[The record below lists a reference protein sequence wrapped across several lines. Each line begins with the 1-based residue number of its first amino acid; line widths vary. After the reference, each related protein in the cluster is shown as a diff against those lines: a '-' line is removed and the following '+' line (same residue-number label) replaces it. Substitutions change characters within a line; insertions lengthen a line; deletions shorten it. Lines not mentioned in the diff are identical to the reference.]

1 MLARPQ
7 NRRVA
12 DRQFPRVLAAEG
24 ISNFGSMLSRLAI
37 PWLAVLSLQA
47 TPLQMAWLGM
57 ADVAAAGL
65 GALLLGGWVDRHGKR
80 AVMLVCDGLRC
91 ALLLALAICAWRGWA
106 SLPLLLLAA
115 AASGL
120 LSLAFELARSA
131 WMAQRLAAAE
141 LPQRNAQLSM
151 VASLSETAAFALGG
165 WLYQGLG
172 AVLALGLDAASYLAS
187 ALCLRGV
194 AEAPPAVAEPDPAP
208 DLEPVAQPIR
218 QPPLAMLQALAQEA
232 TAGLQVVA
240 ANPALRRLAGVE
252 LLRACSQGLVGTVIL
267 IFINRELAVPTGQ
280 QGLIFATGALGALL
294 GAAVAP
300 RWGRQLGAG
309 RAMALGLCAFALGTA
324 CVPLAG
330 PAVWAWAPAVVVA
343 WLVLQQLL
351 GDAGHTLY
359 EVHDRSLRQTAVPPD
374 RLARADAGLRCLA
387 LAGTLAGMLAG
398 GLLGE
403 CLGAAWVL
411 WLGVAAAA
419 AAALLAALTL
429 AQHR

>member
-1 MLARPQ
+1 
-7 NRRVA
+7 
-12 DRQFPRVLAAEG
+12 
-24 ISNFGSMLSRLAI
+24 MLSRLAI

-80 AVMLVCDGLRC
+80 ALMLACDALRC
-91 ALLLALAICAWRGWA
+91 GLLLALAICAWRGWA

-115 AASGL
+115 AASGI

-131 WMAQRLAAAE
+131 WMAQRLAAGE
-141 LPQRNAQLSM
+141 LPQHNAQLSM
-151 VASLSETAAFALGG
+151 VSSLSETAAFALGG

-172 AVLALGLDAASYLAS
+172 AVLALALDAASYVAS

-194 AEAPPAVAEPDPAP
+194 AEVPPAVADPDPDPDPA
-208 DLEPVAQPIR
+208 AQPVR
-218 QPPLAMLQALAQEA
+218 QAPPAMLQALAREA
-232 TAGLQVVA
+232 TAGLHVVV

-300 RWGRQLGAG
+300 LWGRQLGVG

-330 PAVWAWAPAVVVA
+330 PAVWAWAPAAVVA

-351 GDAGHTLY
+351 GDAGHMLY

-374 RLARADAGLRCLA
+374 RLARADGGLRCLA
-387 LAGTLAGMLAG
+387 LAGTLTGMLAG

-403 CLGAAWVL
+403 WLGAAWVL
-411 WLGVAAAA
+411 WLGVAVAA